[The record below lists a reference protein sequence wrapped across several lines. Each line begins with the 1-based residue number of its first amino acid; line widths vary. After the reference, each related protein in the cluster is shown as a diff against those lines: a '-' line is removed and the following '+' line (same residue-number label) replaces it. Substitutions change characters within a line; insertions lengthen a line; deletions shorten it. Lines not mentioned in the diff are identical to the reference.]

1 MMMRNGA
8 NGLGVGGKAKPMV
21 QTAGKAM
28 LLALLV
34 LVQSFHV
41 CSGSPGLSLRYDD
54 GGAECFWSD
63 YYPNGITVRFTP
75 PASIWRITS
84 ILVYGFAMDRGA
96 KSFIIEVRD
105 SGFNPIFRSS
115 YPVSEFFKNAT
126 LDWAMLPLPNILV
139 KGDFHVCIYPMLEPN
154 GTQLWIAVDR
164 DTFSGRSFLVDCYAG
179 RVSKYED
186 GNMMVRVEGEEAASL
201 VEKIADSISVKEEVL
216 ELTFRVASPGNVTGA
231 KAILQTGSMMEE
243 CEVILEN
250 GFYRVAVEWS
260 RLSGLTEPVR
270 LILSVKTLNST
281 ATLAIELSE
290 TLFSKYLWLRD
301 ENGFLKAMLNNS
313 RLEREVLQHKLDA
326 KDDAITTLR
335 ASLEAYEKRWL
346 KETEGNEKLARE
358 LNVMRLLTGF
368 LGSLTALLL
377 IVLLRGKPMPT
388 KPQTD
393 GGDR

>member
-8 NGLGVGGKAKPMV
+8 NRLRVGGKVKPMV
-21 QTAGKAM
+21 QTTGKAM

-34 LVQSFHV
+34 LVQSFHF
-41 CSGSPGLSLRYDD
+41 CSGSPGSSLRYDD

-96 KSFIIEVRD
+96 KVFIIEVRD

-126 LDWAMLPLPNILV
+126 LDWARLPLPNILV
-139 KGDFHVCIYPMLEPN
+139 KGDFHACVYPMLEPN
-154 GTQLWIAVDR
+154 GTQLCIAVDR
-164 DTFSGRSFLVDCYAG
+164 DTFSGRSFLVDCYAE

-186 GNMMVRVEGEEAASL
+186 GNMMVRVEAEEAASL
-201 VEKIADSISVKEEVL
+201 VEIIADTISVEEKVL
-216 ELTFRVASPGNVTGA
+216 ELTFRVAPPGNVTGA

-250 GFYRVAVEWS
+250 GFYRVGVEWP
-260 RLSGLTEPVR
+260 RLSGLKEPAR

-281 ATLAIELSE
+281 ATLAIRLGE
-290 TLFSKYLWLRD
+290 TLFSKHLRLRG
-301 ENGFLKAMLNNS
+301 ENRFLKAMVNNS
-313 RLEREVLQHKLDA
+313 RLEREALEHMLEGKEADVTVLK
-326 KDDAITTLR
+326 
-335 ASLEAYEKRWL
+335 ASLEAHEKKWL
-346 KETEGNEKLARE
+346 EEVKETGKLARE

-368 LGSLTALLL
+368 LGLSTILPL
-377 IVLLRGKPMPT
+377 IVLLREKT
-388 KPQTD
+388 HAD
-393 GGDR
+393 